1 MSCAL
6 FDQSVKKT
14 LSFAVASDLED
25 VPDEPGIYAWYL
37 PFRGDTSG
45 DLLRYLKSLE
55 ANLMHSVPVTAVY
68 GATKQSH
75 FTLQRNVPAFDFTTS
90 NIESL
95 AQSMR
100 PSQVQSLGAAVLA
113 LSFLSEPFYIGMTE
127 AQNGLRSR
135 LLQHLASVDSFDKDL
150 RWRGSLRTRIAHTL
164 KDPAFLS
171 KCIIVYVPMA
181 ALDLGENAS
190 RLLEHVLIRI
200 VSPAQSLR
208 G

>member
-1 MSCAL
+1 MSFAL
-6 FDQSVKKT
+6 FDHSVKKT

-25 VPDEPGIYAWYL
+25 VPDEPGLYAWYL

-55 ANLMHSVPVTAVY
+55 ANLRYSVPATAVS
-68 GATKQSH
+68 GASKQSH
-75 FTLQRNVPAFDFTTS
+75 FTVQRHVPSFDLTTS
-90 NIESL
+90 SIESL
-95 AQSMR
+95 AQSMK

-127 AQNGLRSR
+127 AQGGLRSR
-135 LLQHLASVDSFDKDL
+135 LLQHLASVESFDKDL

-164 KDPAFLS
+164 KDPGFLM

-181 ALDLGENAS
+181 ALDLGDNTA